1 MKELKNKRIVFH
13 GTMEK
18 NFTKFKDE
26 LIGLGGDPNSCLG
39 IFFAEDPSVAADY
52 AGENGF
58 VVAAVIAEERTIIE
72 DLEHNIVLIDEVV
85 QKYKEDCIENGATPV
100 EELDFFETQADY
112 KTCAYFAREHYLA
125 KGIQSLQ
132 YCSVGSDDAVCVAL
146 KSSDIEVLK
155 IMNYEEAIE
164 LSEKIYSQNDC
175 YDQEQRFKILTNTK
189 KVKQKV
195 KYMPT

>member
-1 MKELKNKRIVFH
+1 MKELNNKRIVFH
-13 GTMEK
+13 GTMAK
-18 NFTKFKDE
+18 NFTKFTDE
-26 LIGLGGDPNSCLG
+26 LIGQGGDPNSCLG
-39 IFFAEDPSVAADY
+39 IFFAEDPGVAADY

-72 DLEHNIVLIDEVV
+72 DLEHHIVLIDEVV
-85 QKYKEDCIENGATPV
+85 KKYKKDCLENGATPV
-100 EELDFFETQADY
+100 EELDFFETQGDY
-112 KTCAYFAREHYLA
+112 KICAYFAREHYLA

-164 LSEKIYSQNDC
+164 LSEKIYSQEDC
-175 YDQEQRFKILTNTK
+175 YNQEERFKNLTNVRQKQVT
-189 KVKQKV
+189 VKIAPK
-195 KYMPT
+195 